1 MQDKIKQVMETYSQ
15 FAYDGCHKIYIIE
28 NDEEEQK
35 AREYNYQILPI
46 EELEDKFYNSCEL
59 RFIYFWDLSKRAI
72 IQQGEL

>member
-1 MQDKIKQVMETYSQ
+1 MQDKIKQAMETYSR

-28 NDEEEQK
+28 SDEQEQR

-59 RFIYFWDLSKRAI
+59 RFINFWDLSKTAL